1 MPIGSAVGRNDAREY
16 VYGTLGTAVIALFA
30 VRSSWRDFSPMSA
43 HGTLRCS
50 GCEEVKPRHRF
61 RGRNKIALAGRD
73 LLCRTCER
81 EWHATNVRGP
91 KTTARTA

>member
-1 MPIGSAVGRNDAREY
+1 VGRNDAQEY

-43 HGTLRCS
+43 HETLRCS
-50 GCEEVKPRHRF
+50 RCEVVKPRHRF
-61 RGRNKIALAGRD
+61 RGRNKVALAGRE

-81 EWHATNVRGP
+81 EWHATNVSKP
-91 KTTARTA
+91 KTTTRAA